1 VVNDQHLE
9 DELASLRIDRK
20 GRGALA
26 QRTNPKKRG
35 GMASVIALVLFASL
49 CVGGWLLFRG
59 GWLLFREGQN
69 RIFPDEVEVGS
80 VTLISPSQEEVT
92 LVATGYV
99 YPKRRATVA
108 PKSVGRLARLYVD
121 EGDLVKE
128 NQVIGELET
137 AEPMAQSQQ
146 LIADVAAAQARVERA
161 HADLMDTEAKFARE
175 EDLLNKGAGTAA
187 SRDDANLRVGIAR
200 AQLRAAEAEV
210 KAVEAR
216 HAANAVQLENTK
228 VRAPFTGTVL
238 RKLSEVGEVLAPAI
252 AGSQVGVVQI
262 ASLDALEVWA
272 DVSEAQFSK
281 VKLGT
286 PSEIILDAFPD
297 RRFRGQVSDIRP
309 AVDRSKAAI
318 TVKVKFIDDS
328 KGVLPDMAAKVS
340 FLAHELGE
348 AQLKA
353 APKLVAPPDTIVNKG
368 GKKVIYTIDEG
379 QVREVAVTVGA
390 PVGGMVELISGPT
403 TGTRVVRHPA
413 PELHDGSSIKEKS
426 K

>member
-1 VVNDQHLE
+1 MADDQHLE
-9 DELASLRIDRK
+9 DELASLRIDRE

-26 QRTNPKKRG
+26 QRSNLKKRG
-35 GMASVIALVLFASL
+35 GMASAIALVLFVSL

-59 GWLLFREGQN
+59 GWLLFKEGQN

-146 LIADVAAAQARVERA
+146 LMADVAAAQARVERA
-161 HADLMDTEAKFARE
+161 RADLMDTEAKFARE
-175 EDLLNKGAGTAA
+175 DDLLNKGAGTAA

-238 RKLSEVGEVLAPAI
+238 RKLAEVGEVLAPAI

-368 GKKVIYTIDEG
+368 GKKVIYTVDEG
-379 QVREVAVTVGA
+379 QVREVAVTVGTS
-390 PVGGMVELISGPT
+390 VGGMVELVSGPT

-413 PELHDGSSIKEKS
+413 PELHDGSSIKEKT